1 MNSGITQPT
10 KASQIKREW
19 HLIDV
24 KDQTLGRIA
33 TKIAVLLMGKSKP
46 YFVRNLDCGDYI
58 VVINANA
65 VHVTG
70 KKEENK
76 VYIRHSGYPGGFK
89 SETLKELRQRKPGDI
104 IIHAVK
110 GMLPDNRLK
119 DRMLARL
126 FVYAGED
133 HEYQN
138 KFKNQNAKV
147 KSTTQN

>member
-1 MNSGITQPT
+1 MNAGITQST
-10 KASQIKREW
+10 KANQIKREW
-19 HLIDV
+19 QLIDV

-46 YFVRNLDCGDYI
+46 YFVRNLDCGDYV

-65 VHVTG
+65 VAVTG
-70 KKEENK
+70 KKEVNK
-76 VYIRHSGYPGGFK
+76 VYVRHSGYPGGFK

-126 FVYAGED
+126 FVFSGAE
-133 HEYQN
+133 HKYQD
-138 KFKNQNAKV
+138 KFKV
-147 KSTTQN
+147 KN